1 MASVDEL
8 DVTSGN
14 ELAGRLS
21 RSARHAGEEYSFAY
35 RTDEPERAVSLTM
48 PLRTASYQ
56 FPRLHPAFAQNLPEG
71 YLRDAV
77 RRTVSKLHGASDLA
91 LLAALGPYQI
101 GRLGY
106 VLPGQATEMAHSTER
121 LETLLDS
128 DNPDLFAELV
138 EKYALNSGI
147 SGVQPKL
154 LVDVAAEPP
163 RDKAAIRSSRLI
175 VKAWGTDYPDLAL
188 NEYFCMRAASRAGL
202 DVPRFDVSRDGR
214 LFIME
219 RFDVTETGA
228 YLGFEDGCVLQ
239 GLSPEE
245 KYDGT
250 YERLARAV
258 SEFVSPALRQTALA
272 SLFRSIVLS
281 WAVRN
286 GDAHLK
292 NFGVIYDRPGGT
304 VALAPAYDIVTTTA
318 YLRNDVPALHL
329 AGSKRWWP
337 LDRLAEFG
345 ARHCAQNTRQV
356 KETIG
361 AVGSALTT
369 TLPELKDASP
379 RFPDVAPAMIKAWEE
394 AVNEIAAWA

>member
-1 MASVDEL
+1 MAAVDEL

-14 ELAGRLS
+14 EPAGRLS
-21 RSARHAGEEYSFAY
+21 RRVRHASEEYSFAY

-48 PLRTASYQ
+48 PLRTASYE

-71 YLRDAV
+71 YLRDAI
-77 RRTVSKLHGASDLA
+77 RRTVSKLHGANDLA

-106 VLPGQATEMAHSTER
+106 APPGQATEKMCSTER
-121 LETLLDS
+121 LETLLES

-154 LVDVAAEPP
+154 LVDVAAEPR
-163 RDKAAIRSSRLI
+163 RDKATIRSSRLI
-175 VKAWGTDYPDLAL
+175 VKAWGADYPDLAL
-188 NEYFCMRAASRAGL
+188 NEYFCMQAASRAGL
-202 DVPRFDVSRDGR
+202 NVPRFDVSRDGQ

-245 KYDGT
+245 KYDST
-250 YERLARAV
+250 YERLARSV
-258 SEFVSPALRQTALA
+258 TEFVSPSLRQTALTE
-272 SLFRSIVLS
+272 LFRSIVLS

-292 NFGVIYDRPGGT
+292 NFGVLYDGPGGT
-304 VALAPAYDIVTTTA
+304 VALAPTYDIVTTTA
-318 YLRNDVPALHL
+318 YLRNDVPALQL

-337 LDRLAEFG
+337 LDRLADFG

-356 KETIG
+356 RETIK
-361 AVGSALTT
+361 AVGNALVT

-379 RFPDVAPAMIKAWEE
+379 RFPEVASAMIKAWEE
-394 AVNEIAAWA
+394 ALEQIAAWL